1 MFVLYPSLSMP
12 NKTNEPRHKAL
23 AEALSQLGISNVY
36 HMREVGKNKHQD
48 LWIQAL
54 EDNIEGKGPAWGRE
68 DFENILAGF
77 EVRVPT
83 MGSWQEWSARSVL
96 MRCI

>member
-1 MFVLYPSLSMP
+1 MSVLYPSLRMP
-12 NKTNEPRHKAL
+12 NKTNEPRSKAL
-23 AEALSQLGISNVY
+23 ADALTQLGISNVY

-68 DFENILAGF
+68 EFENILVGF
-77 EVRVPT
+77 EVRIPT
-83 MGSWQEWSARSVL
+83 MWLLAGMEH
-96 MRCI
+96 